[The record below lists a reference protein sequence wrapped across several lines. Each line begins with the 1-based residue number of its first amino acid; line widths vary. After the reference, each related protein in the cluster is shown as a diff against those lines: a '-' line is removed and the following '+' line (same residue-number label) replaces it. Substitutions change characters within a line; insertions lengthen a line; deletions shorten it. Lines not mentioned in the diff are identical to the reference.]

1 MELNPIKIDEIGLVD
16 VISFKWRLDKEIQ
29 SHVSFTQRSFTM
41 FMPLKDQ
48 HWNLLLASSHHIYD
62 YVHCKY
68 WDWNKM
74 FVLQFLVMYLSEL

>member
-48 HWNLLLASSHHIYD
+48 H
-62 YVHCKY
+62 
-68 WDWNKM
+68 
-74 FVLQFLVMYLSEL
+74 